1 MIVFES
7 FFFQNFR
14 CTLFYHAI
22 VLHNNN
28 KMNPFEYVIQ
38 WARYAVYRLNN
49 SLFFAGVVMIMLNI
63 GSRYIELKLDP
74 STENFLK
81 TALSKELL
89 VFSVCWMGTRDL
101 IVALVLTAVFVVLAD
116 YGLNANSNCCIM
128 PQKYRSMNQSVA
140 NSGGISGSS
149 SISSVSGGAAIGGLS
164 KSGHGPANIVTD
176 KEISD
181 AMDVLERAKK
191 QRENMKHNEYL
202 SAFRSAKF

>member
-1 MIVFES
+1 
-7 FFFQNFR
+7 
-14 CTLFYHAI
+14 
-22 VLHNNN
+22 
-28 KMNPFEYVIQ
+28 MNPFEYVAG
-38 WARYAVYRLNN
+38 WFKYAVYRLNN

-128 PQKYRSMNQSVA
+128 PQKYRVMNQSVA
-140 NSGGISGSS
+140 NVGISGSS
-149 SISSVSGGAAIGGLS
+149 ISGSSTISISGGAAIGGLS
-164 KSGHGPANIVTD
+164 KAGHGPANIVTD

-181 AMDVLERAKK
+181 AMDILERAKK
-191 QRENMKHNEYL
+191 QRENMKHNDYL
-202 SAFRSAKF
+202 TAFRSAKF

>member
-1 MIVFES
+1 
-7 FFFQNFR
+7 
-14 CTLFYHAI
+14 
-22 VLHNNN
+22 
-28 KMNPFEYVIQ
+28 MNPVEYIVG
-38 WARYAVYRLNN
+38 WFKYAIYRLNN

-101 IVALVLTAVFVVLAD
+101 IIALVLTAVFVVLAD
-116 YGLNANSNCCIM
+116 YGLNANSKCCIM
-128 PQKYRSMNQSVA
+128 PEKYRVMAQSA
-140 NSGGISGSS
+140 TMGWGISGNSGNSS
-149 SISSVSGGAAIGGLS
+149 GGNSSGSGGAAIGGLS
-164 KSGHGPANIVTD
+164 KAGHGPANIVTD

-191 QRENMKHNEYL
+191 QRENMKHNDYL
-202 SAFRSAKF
+202 TAFRSAKF

>member
-1 MIVFES
+1 
-7 FFFQNFR
+7 
-14 CTLFYHAI
+14 
-22 VLHNNN
+22 
-28 KMNPFEYVIQ
+28 MNPFHFIGG
-38 WARYAVYRLNN
+38 WFNYAVYRLNN

-101 IVALVLTAVFVVLAD
+101 IIALVLTAVFVVLAD
-116 YGLNANSNCCIM
+116 YGLNANSQCCIM
-128 PQKYRSMNQSVA
+128 PQKYRVMSQSA
-140 NSGGISGSS
+140 AMGLGPSASS
-149 SISSVSGGAAIGGLS
+149 SSSNPSGSGGAAIGGLS
-164 KSGHGPANIVTD
+164 KAGHGPGNIVTD

-191 QRENMKHNEYL
+191 QRENMKHNSYL
-202 SAFRSAKF
+202 TAFRSAKF

>member
-1 MIVFES
+1 MYPFDLILKW
-7 FFFQNFR
+7 
-14 CTLFYHAI
+14 TTYAI
-22 VLHNNN
+22 N
-28 KMNPFEYVIQ
+28 
-38 WARYAVYRLNN
+38 RLNN

-116 YGLNANSNCCIM
+116 YGLNANSSCCIM
-128 PQKYRSMNQSVA
+128 PEKYRI
-140 NSGGISGSS
+140 ISTSCTNNNTS
-149 SISSVSGGAAIGGLS
+149 TTLPGGAAVGGIS
-164 KSGHGPANIVTD
+164 KSGHGPLNIVTD

-181 AMDVLERAKK
+181 AMDLLERAKK
-191 QRENMKHNEYL
+191 QRENMKYNQYL
-202 SAFRSAKF
+202 AAFRSAKF

>member
-1 MIVFES
+1 
-7 FFFQNFR
+7 
-14 CTLFYHAI
+14 
-22 VLHNNN
+22 
-28 KMNPFEYVIQ
+28 MNPFEYIIE
-38 WARYAVYRLNN
+38 WGKYAVYRLNN

-101 IVALVLTAVFVVLAD
+101 IIALVLTAVFVVLAD

-128 PQKYRSMNQSVA
+128 PQKYRVMNQSVA
-140 NSGGISGSS
+140 NVGGFSASGSS
-149 SISSVSGGAAIGGLS
+149 GSGGAAIGGLS
-164 KSGHGPANIVTD
+164 KAGHGPANIVTD

-191 QRENMKHNEYL
+191 QRENMKHNDYL
-202 SAFRSAKF
+202 TAFRSAKF